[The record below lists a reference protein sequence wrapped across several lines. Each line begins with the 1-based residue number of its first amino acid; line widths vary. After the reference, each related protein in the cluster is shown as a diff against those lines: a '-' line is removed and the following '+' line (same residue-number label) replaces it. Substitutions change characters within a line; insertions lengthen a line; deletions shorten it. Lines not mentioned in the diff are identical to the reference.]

1 MDNIFPLKN
10 SIIEEFKF
18 EYDDSYLTE
27 DQIFN
32 LLGYDNESV
41 PEPIVDSIKS
51 ILENLP
57 AKVDYKSGIK
67 VFNSRKVS
75 VDKGYFLIDNRK
87 FESGKIINSN
97 LKDSETIGFL
107 VATIGNA
114 MGDWSQFLIN
124 DNDILKGYLVDK
136 LASELVEM
144 IADKT
149 EKKLK
154 DILQPLDLKITNRY
168 SPGYC
173 GWNVSDQQKLF
184 SLLPNNFCGVSL
196 NENSMMLPVKSVSA
210 VIGIGKNVEKKNY
223 QCSICDIEFCYKRE
237 KND

>member
-1 MDNIFPLKN
+1 MDNISSLKN

-27 DQIFN
+27 DQIAN

-41 PEPIVDSIKS
+41 PEPIVDTTKS
-51 ILENLP
+51 ILEILP
-57 AKVDYKSGIK
+57 AKVDYKSGFK
-67 VFNSRKVS
+67 VFNSRKVGI
-75 VDKGYFLIDNRK
+75 DKGCFLIDNRK
-87 FESGKIINSN
+87 FDSGKIINSN

-107 VATIGNA
+107 IATIGNA
-114 MGDWSQFLIN
+114 MGDWSQSLMN
-124 DNDILKGYLVDK
+124 ENEILKGYLVDK
-136 LASELVEM
+136 IASELVEM
-144 IADKT
+144 IGDKT
-149 EKKLK
+149 ETKLK
-154 DILQPLDLKITNRY
+154 EILQPFDLKTTNRY

-184 SLLPNNFCGVSL
+184 SLLPENFCGVSL
-196 NENSMMLPVKSVSA
+196 NENSMMLPVKSISA

-237 KND
+237 RND